1 MTSGHATTIEA
12 LKICSR
18 LKNWHK
24 LEVFWLSPMKLHL
37 NFFCTL
43 RFNLAYNITNIS
55 THNRIPNIQ
64 RKVVQFWGE
73 KENIACNFRLGP
85 LLQKYTISSKVFWIC
100 IRTHITFM
108 LQTTYLFL
116 SKNIVEA
123 VWCSNSKWQWCIL
136 LLSINKKS
144 SQKGITGL
152 YTQVSTISSAWVHIY
167 HKI

>member
-55 THNRIPNIQ
+55 THNRIPNI
-64 RKVVQFWGE
+64 VQFWGE

-85 LLQKYTISSKVFWIC
+85 LLQKYTISSKLFWIC
-100 IRTHITFM
+100 IWTHIIFM
-108 LQTTYLFL
+108 ISNYLFL
-116 SKNIVEA
+116 SNYIVEA
-123 VWCSNSKWQWCIL
+123 VWCSNYRWRWHNKAL
-136 LLSINKKS
+136 YPSIAS
-144 SQKGITGL
+144 ST
-152 YTQVSTISSAWVHIY
+152 
-167 HKI
+167 